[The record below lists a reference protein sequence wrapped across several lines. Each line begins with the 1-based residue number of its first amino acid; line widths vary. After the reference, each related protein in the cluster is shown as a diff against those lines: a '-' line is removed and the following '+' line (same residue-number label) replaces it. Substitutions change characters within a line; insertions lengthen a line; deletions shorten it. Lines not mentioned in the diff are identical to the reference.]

1 MFAQKSIRFLNG
13 NMISGVRQYFDG
25 KLNIFGWKGIERE
38 AEFHLVLVRSE
49 VENTLTQIL
58 LKIKVVSPLTVL

>member
-1 MFAQKSIRFLNG
+1 
-13 NMISGVRQYFDG
+13 MISGVRQYFDG